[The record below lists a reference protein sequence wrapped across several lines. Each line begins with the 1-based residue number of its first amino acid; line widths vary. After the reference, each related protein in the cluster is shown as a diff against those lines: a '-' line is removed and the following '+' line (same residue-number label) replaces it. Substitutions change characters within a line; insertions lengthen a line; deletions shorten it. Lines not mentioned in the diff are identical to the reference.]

1 MQHLGKHSPCY
12 VENKDMPFSM
22 NITAKRVLT
31 NVMSLQ
37 ASKAKARSH
46 THARVAIA
54 AA

>member
-31 NVMSLQ
+31 NADGFKYIFILNDTYLNKV
-37 ASKAKARSH
+37 
-46 THARVAIA
+46 
-54 AA
+54 